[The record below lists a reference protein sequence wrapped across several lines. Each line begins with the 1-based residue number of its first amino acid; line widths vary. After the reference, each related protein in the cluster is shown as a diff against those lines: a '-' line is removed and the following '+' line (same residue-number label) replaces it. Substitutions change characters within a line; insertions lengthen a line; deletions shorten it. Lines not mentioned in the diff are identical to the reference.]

1 MCKWLGCLD
10 RGAIMSENIF
20 ESGEFSLGGCSR
32 LIQLPAIAANAIA
45 IKFEECAIFE
55 HGVDAAFAIV

>member
-1 MCKWLGCLD
+1 
-10 RGAIMSENIF
+10 MSENIF
-20 ESGEFSLGGCSR
+20 KSGHFSFVGGPR
-32 LIQLPAIAANAIA
+32 QIQLPAAAANAIA